1 MSRPRLALL
10 GAILLGAS
18 TCADLPYLEPGSCGD
33 RVVEPAEGEDC
44 DTLVDPSL
52 GEDLV
57 CGPPDGSAQE
67 CRYVCDG
74 AECPVGWKCEDD
86 GICRAP
92 SGSFEVPDEPLT
104 LVAADEVVLADLV
117 EDERDELVARSGG
130 ELTILADED
139 EGYLRVAELSLEH
152 VRSRLAFADID
163 DDDFEDLLVVTGTSA
178 NAEAATLGVHV
189 LRSDGERLT
198 STVAPQTA
206 IEAIGGGLADV
217 GNAFGAARLRPH
229 ADRASE
235 VVVLLAE
242 RDGQLVAYAPE
253 PSCASLPGSA
263 SVAVGPVASGVR
275 PTSRDATSAFPAML
289 AVPIEGRT
297 SVSVVTWTR
306 TCESDACTPSGI
318 DATPCVTSPGAV
330 ETIELPAA
338 VVAPGCGF
346 WDANADGERDLVCNV
361 AGDSVVVA
369 TSTNGVLGAVSQ
381 LAALDGRRDVPP
393 EQSRACRSDHAVLA
407 GGDLDGDG
415 RLDVVTPH
423 GVFVTTDDG
432 MQRRYARVRG
442 DAWTNAAIADFD
454 GDGLPEIVASIA
466 TSAQACEATEVER
479 LVPTLGSY
487 NARVVSGSNLP
498 LAVTTGDFDGDALAD
513 LALVQRAEDGDVRA
527 TVFYGDVK
535 EALED
540 AVRTGS
546 FGSIDALVAARA
558 RVGTTPNE
566 DLVEDLAILSDGG
579 EQWTLVTG
587 SPGRSLLAPLPL
599 PTDPGPAIGASEVSV
614 IAGPLLPR
622 DPDDELPN
630 DLMAFA
636 PGHVWL
642 FRDEDV
648 HHGDAPVHVTD
659 ALPDSLVS
667 FRNECALWTH
677 DVDDEGRG
685 ATLAAIEGS
694 TPCDLGGQAP
704 RLVVVTLAGTRDQPT
719 LDASPMRSIEPVDLR
734 HPVSLHLFHLGAPG
748 DAPDLV
754 VLGTNA
760 DHSRG
765 SVSLLPQAQ
774 SSGRSLLP
782 EYDVIA
788 VAPINADRDRELEL
802 AAFTDAGL
810 LIVDRPEGSDDLEV
824 SEPRAPLPMPRV
836 PGQVAQLVA
845 GEADGDGLDDLALL
859 LGSSVYVYPSE
870 GVD

>member
-1 MSRPRLALL
+1 MSRLRLVLL

-33 RVVEPAEGEDC
+33 RVVEPEEGEDC
-44 DTLVDPSL
+44 DLLVDPSL
-52 GEDLV
+52 GDDLV

-104 LVAADEVVLADLV
+104 LVAADEVLLADLA
-117 EDERDELVARSGG
+117 EDERHELVARSGG
-130 ELTILADED
+130 ELTILSDED

-152 VRSRLAFADID
+152 VRSRLSFADID
-163 DDDFEDLLVVTGTSA
+163 DDDFEDLLVVTGSSA
-178 NAEAATLGVHV
+178 NTSAATLGVHV

-206 IEAIGGGLADV
+206 IGAIGGGLPDV
-217 GNAFGAARLRPH
+217 GNTFGAARLRPH
-229 ADRASE
+229 ADRAAE

-253 PSCASLPGSA
+253 PTCASLPGSA
-263 SVAVGPVASGVR
+263 SVAIGPVASGVR
-275 PTSRDATSAFPAML
+275 PASRDATPSFPAML
-289 AVPIEGRT
+289 AVPVEGRT

-306 TCESDACTPSGI
+306 ACEAEVCTPSGI
-318 DATPCVTSPGAV
+318 ATTPCVTSPGTV
-330 ETIELPAA
+330 ETVELPAA
-338 VVAPGCGF
+338 VAAPGCGF

-361 AGDSVVVA
+361 AGDSVAVA
-369 TSTNGVLGAVSQ
+369 ISTDGVL
-381 LAALDGRRDVPP
+381 AAATDLPDLDGRRDVPS

-432 MQRRYARVRG
+432 MQCRYARVRG
-442 DAWTNAAIADFD
+442 DAWTDAAIADFD

-466 TSAQACEATEVER
+466 TSAQSCEATEVER

-498 LAVTTGDFDGDALAD
+498 QAVATGDFDGDALAD

-527 TVFYGDVK
+527 TVFFGDVK

-546 FGSIDALVAARA
+546 FGSIDALVAARS
-558 RVGTTPNE
+558 RIGTTPNE
-566 DLVEDLAILSDGG
+566 DLVEDLAILSDDG

-587 SPGRSLLAPLPL
+587 SPGRSLLSPLPL
-599 PTDPGPAIGASEVSV
+599 ATDEGPSIGASQVSI

-622 DPDDELPN
+622 DPDDERPN

-648 HHGDAPVHVTD
+648 HHGDAPVHLTD
-659 ALPDSLVS
+659 TLPS
-667 FRNECALWTH
+667 FRNECAIWAH
-677 DVDDEGRG
+677 YVDEAGAG

-694 TPCDLGGQAP
+694 TPCDLSGQPP
-704 RLVVVTLAGTRDQPT
+704 RLVVVALAGTRDQPT
-719 LDASPMRSIEPVDLR
+719 LDVSPPRSVEPVGLR
-734 HPVSLHLFHLGAPG
+734 HPVSLHLFHLGAPD

-754 VLGTNA
+754 VLGT
-760 DHSRG
+760 DVDRSRG
-765 SVSLLPQAQ
+765 LVSLLPQTE
-774 SSGRSLLP
+774 SSGRPLLP

-810 LIVDRPEGSDDLEV
+810 VIVDRPAGREDTDLEV

-859 LGSSVYVYPSE
+859 LGSSLYVYPSE